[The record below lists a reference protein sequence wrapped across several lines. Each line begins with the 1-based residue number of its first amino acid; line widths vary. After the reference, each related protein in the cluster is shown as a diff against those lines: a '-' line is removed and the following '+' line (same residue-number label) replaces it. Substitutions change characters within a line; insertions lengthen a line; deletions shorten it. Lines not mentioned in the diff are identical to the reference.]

1 MDEFRSEQTSLK
13 PSFYPFSSRSLVWNQ
28 VLLPHE
34 EINVIAHNDFVKEA
48 KLWGSM
54 GQSALIR
61 AAAMYGLF
69 LFDDSMR
76 VPWVTADPSVSA
88 AN

>member
-1 MDEFRSEQTSLK
+1 MELN
-13 PSFYPFSSRSLVWNQ
+13 PF
-28 VLLPHE
+28 LLQE
-34 EINVIAHNDFVKEA
+34 SMLIAHNDFVKEA

-69 LFDDSMR
+69 LPDEGCAY
-76 VPWVTADPSVSA
+76 PG
-88 AN
+88 